1 MFNKILIANRG
12 EIAVRIIR
20 ACRELGITSAAIYSE
35 ADVTALHTKMAD
47 ESYYIGKAPSSDSY
61 LNKSKII
68 ELAKKINAGAIHP
81 GYGFFSEND
90 DFIKS
95 VENENLVFIGPPS
108 SAVSLMGS
116 KTEARKLMKQNNVPI
131 VPGTTE
137 PIKSADEGIST
148 AKEIGFPVLLKASA
162 GGGGKGMRKI
172 SSEEEFIS
180 SFEATQREAL
190 KAFADDSIYIEKY
203 IQNPRHIEVQVIAD
217 KHGNYAHLFERECS
231 VQRRHQKIIEESPSS
246 FVDEETRNRITSA
259 AINAA
264 KACGYY
270 NAGTIEFLMDA
281 DKNFYFLEM
290 NTRIQVEHPV
300 TEMITGIDLVKEQIS
315 IASGNRLS
323 FKQDEININGHAIEC
338 RIYAEDFRN
347 NFLPSSGTII
357 DYKEPAGPGIRL
369 DSGFSRN
376 STVSIHYDPLI
387 SKLVAWSNNRANSI
401 SRMKRAL
408 AEYYISGIV
417 NNIPL
422 LRLVLENDSFVNG
435 NYDIN
440 FIEEHLLNENGRD
453 INDSILNNYK
463 LENAA
468 VILAS
473 VLKSKAAV
481 NGSSKKNQNTNRW
494 LDQLY
499 E

>member
-1 MFNKILIANRG
+1 MFKKVLIANRG

-35 ADVTALHTKMAD
+35 ADVTALHTKLAD
-47 ESYYIGKAPSSDSY
+47 ESYFIGRAPSSESY

-68 ELAKKINAGAIHP
+68 DLAKKINADAVHP

-95 VENENLVFIGPPS
+95 IEDENLTFIGPPS

-116 KTEARKLMKQNNVPI
+116 KTAARNLMRQNNVPI
-131 VPGTTE
+131 VPGTTA
-137 PIKSADEGIST
+137 PIKSIEEGIST
-148 AKEIGFPVLLKASA
+148 AGKIGFPILLKASA

-172 SSEEEFIS
+172 SSEDDFVS
-180 SFEATQREAL
+180 SYEATQREAL

-203 IQNPRHIEVQVIAD
+203 IENPRHIEVQIIAD
-217 KHGNYAHLFERECS
+217 KYGNYVHLYERECS

-246 FVDEETRNRITSA
+246 FVDDNTREKITDA

-270 NAGTIEFLMDA
+270 NAGTIEFLMDENK
-281 DKNFYFLEM
+281 DFYFLEM

-300 TEMITGIDLVKEQIS
+300 TEMITGIDIVKEQIS
-315 IASGNRLS
+315 IASGNKLS
-323 FKQDEININGHAIEC
+323 FNQRDIKINGHAVEC
-338 RIYAEDFRN
+338 RIYAEDYNN
-347 NFLPSSGTII
+347 NFLPSSGRII
-357 DYKEPAGPGIRL
+357 EYKEPSGPGIRL
-369 DSGFSRN
+369 DSGFTRN
-376 STVSIHYDPLI
+376 SIISVYYDPLI
-387 SKLVAWSNNRANSI
+387 AKLIAWSNDRKSSINRM
-401 SRMKRAL
+401 RRAL
-408 AEYYISGIV
+408 SEYYISGVV

-422 LRLVLENDSFVNG
+422 LNKVLENENFIEG
-435 NYDIN
+435 NYNIN
-440 FIEEHLLNENGRD
+440 FIEDYFLSKEYGKNISNSSLEE
-453 INDSILNNYK
+453 

-468 VILAS
+468 TIMAS
-473 VLKSKAAV
+473 ILKSKSTT
-481 NGSSKKNQNTNRW
+481 NGKLNKVPNNNRW

-499 E
+499 D